1 MTKPTLRR
9 AFLYLESL
17 FFALFVGGGLV
28 NILLTQSIKQ
38 FYYNRKESASP
49 NIIAL
54 VSALVVGGGGTAFAY
69 MLLGVAWTVNNIL
82 CMFAM
87 MLFVWMGSMIGYS
100 KILETYRQFRTWQQ
114 QVNSGRDV
122 VEATQELIDKTGDV

>member
-1 MTKPTLRR
+1 MSV
-9 AFLYLESL
+9 SL
-17 FFALFVGGGLV
+17 FIAIFVGGGVV

-38 FYYNRKESASP
+38 FYYNRNESASP
-49 NIIAL
+49 NVIAL

-82 CMFAM
+82 CMLAM

-114 QVNSGRDV
+114 QIHSGRDV